1 MFSVEELEGIDV
13 IKRGEEFIEVE
24 CGCTNNRYGDSV
36 GKLRI
41 YGSGKLEISCDCY
54 PGCNGEKISP
64 SEFEKHAG
72 LKALSNWKTHVWVFV
87 NGDKVPLRKTKL
99 LKYYKGSAS
108 DPSEGVRP
116 RRSRTVHRDELI
128 RCVACG
134 KDRRFLRRNKAECMI
149 YHQATKA
156 SETWTC
162 SNYPHEILRCED
174 DEERASKKRL
184 RGCPR
189 RSICKGCTSCVCF
202 GCNMCRFEDCA
213 CRSCV
218 DFIQNAEP

>member
-1 MFSVEELEGIDV
+1 MHL
-13 IKRGEEFIEVE
+13 KWNRGSIWLIFFEWH
-24 CGCTNNRYGDSV
+24 T
-36 GKLRI
+36 
-41 YGSGKLEISCDCY
+41 
-54 PGCNGEKISP
+54 EKISP

-162 SNYPHEILRCED
+162 SNYPHEMYVSLYHVQ
-174 DEERASKKRL
+174 K
-184 RGCPR
+184 
-189 RSICKGCTSCVCF
+189 CF
-202 GCNMCRFEDCA
+202 ISNIFTLTTL
-213 CRSCV
+213 
-218 DFIQNAEP
+218 